1 MSYGM
6 MCACVRVCACMVIWI
21 LFVIGILTVGIL
33 TVGILTVYERK
44 YHVGIELHICT

>member
-21 LFVIGILTVGIL
+21 LFVIGILA
-33 TVGILTVYERK
+33 VGILTVYERK

>member
-6 MCACVRVCACMVIWI
+6 MCVCVRVHGYMVIVCYWHSDP
-21 LFVIGILTVGIL
+21 VGTLTE
-33 TVGILTVYERK
+33 YECK